1 MLSITAYAF
10 PTISRWLV
18 AAIFTTMIL
27 CAFHSP
33 ASTSI
38 ADRLESELRPLPSGF
53 SARKH
58 RLSPKPW
65 SYSQNL
71 LYAGRLSVVLPNL
84 RLRSKALRLR
94 CPVNTQFLDET
105 KKFLIRRSESY
116 SARAL
121 SFKIILIWRNVLPN
135 RRKIAVG
142 FSVKFGLRSRCWGSQ
157 L

>member
-38 ADRLESELRPLPSGF
+38 ADRLESRLRPLLSPF

-58 RLSPKPW
+58 RLGQKLW

-71 LYAGRLSVVLPNL
+71 LYAGRRSVMLPNL
-84 RLRSKALRLR
+84 LLRSQALGL
-94 CPVNTQFLDET
+94 CGPVNTQSEMKSPFLR
-105 KKFLIRRSESY
+105 LHSCLQPCSRSFQVDQIPGSIL
-116 SARAL
+116 L
-121 SFKIILIWRNVLPN
+121 SCCRFVTVNDF
-135 RRKIAVG
+135 AH
-142 FSVKFGLRSRCWGSQ
+142 S
-157 L
+157 